1 MSNGTVGPDD
11 GRDRSGLSEYVREIL
26 IVQAQQDAQRL
37 NTDPV
42 DRNEMFAIQ
51 RFMGVVD

>member
-1 MSNGTVGPDD
+1 MSAGTVDPDD
-11 GRDRSGLSEYVREIL
+11 GRDRCGLSEHVREAL

-42 DRNEMFAIQ
+42 DRDEVFAIQ
-51 RFMGVVD
+51 RFMGVFD